1 MIHKKIFLLTCLAGL
16 LAISNIWAQPLKQK
30 EVLGTMTKVNAYFM
44 KKYADYRMPSFQK
57 KVRPSNICTRT
68 VYFEGLLAMY
78 SIYPLEEYYEYA
90 LGWANFH
97 EWGFHRGT
105 TTRHADNYSP
115 GQIYLDLYNICPN
128 DAEKIRKTRANID
141 MLTNTPQV
149 NEWWWIDAIQMGGP
163 IFAKMGHLTGEQKY
177 FDKLWAMYEYTR
189 NEHGDN
195 GMFNPKDGLWW
206 RDQDF
211 DPPYKEPNGANCYW
225 SRGNGWVYA
234 ALARIMDEIPAD
246 EKHRADYLNDFLT
259 MTKAIKKCQRT
270 DGFWNVSLH
279 DPNHF
284 GGKETT
290 GTSLFVYGLA
300 WGINHGL
307 LDKAEYLPIVEKAW
321 HAMVKEAVHDNG
333 FLGYVQGTGKEPK
346 DGQPVTYD
354 SVPDFE
360 DFGIGCFL
368 LAGSEVY
375 KLAEA
380 E

>member
-57 KVRPSNICTRT
+57 KVRPSNIWTRT
-68 VYFEGLLAMY
+68 VYYEGLLAMY

-115 GQIYLDLYNICPN
+115 GQIYLDLYSICPN

-300 WGINHGL
+300 WGINHDL
-307 LDKAEYLPIVEKAW
+307 LDKAKYLPIVEKAW

>member
-57 KVRPSNICTRT
+57 KVRPSNIWTRT
-68 VYFEGLLAMY
+68 VYYEGLLAMY

-90 LGWANFH
+90 LRWANFH

-259 MTKAIKKCQRT
+259 MTEAIKKCQRT

-307 LDKAEYLPIVEKAW
+307 LDKAKYLPIVEKAW

>member
-16 LAISNIWAQPLKQK
+16 LAISSIWAQPLKQK

-57 KVRPSNICTRT
+57 KVRPSNIWTRT
-68 VYFEGLLAMY
+68 VYYEGLLAMY

-115 GQIYLDLYNICPN
+115 GQIYLDLYSICPN

-259 MTKAIKKCQRT
+259 MTEAIKKCQRT

-300 WGINHGL
+300 WGINHDL

>member
-16 LAISNIWAQPLKQK
+16 LAISSIWAQPLKQK

-57 KVRPSNICTRT
+57 KVRPSNIWTRT
-68 VYFEGLLAMY
+68 VYYEGLLAMY

-259 MTKAIKKCQRT
+259 MTEAIKKCQRT

-300 WGINHGL
+300 WGINHDL

>member
-57 KVRPSNICTRT
+57 KVRPSNIWTRT
-68 VYFEGLLAMY
+68 VYYEGLLAMY

-115 GQIYLDLYNICPN
+115 GQIYLDLYSICPN

-259 MTKAIKKCQRT
+259 MTEAIKKCQRT

-300 WGINHGL
+300 WGINHDL

>member
-57 KVRPSNICTRT
+57 KVRPSNIWTRT
-68 VYFEGLLAMY
+68 VYYEGLLAMY

-259 MTKAIKKCQRT
+259 MTEAIKKCQRT

-300 WGINHGL
+300 WGINHDL
-307 LDKAEYLPIVEKAW
+307 LDKAKYLPIVEKAW

>member
-16 LAISNIWAQPLKQK
+16 LAINSIWAQPLKQK

-57 KVRPSNICTRT
+57 KVRPSNIWTRT
-68 VYFEGLLAMY
+68 VYYEGLLAMY

-115 GQIYLDLYNICPN
+115 GQIYLDLYKICPN

-259 MTKAIKKCQRT
+259 MTEAIKKCQRT

>member
-57 KVRPSNICTRT
+57 KVRPSNIWTRT
-68 VYFEGLLAMY
+68 VYYEGLLAMY

-300 WGINHGL
+300 WGINHDL

>member
-57 KVRPSNICTRT
+57 KVRPSNIWTRT
-68 VYFEGLLAMY
+68 VYYEGLLAMY

-115 GQIYLDLYNICPN
+115 GQIYLDLYKICPN

-259 MTKAIKKCQRT
+259 MTEAIKKCQRT

-300 WGINHGL
+300 WGINHDL

>member
-16 LAISNIWAQPLKQK
+16 LAISSIWAQPLKQK

-57 KVRPSNICTRT
+57 KVRPSNIWTRT
-68 VYFEGLLAMY
+68 VYYEGLLAMY

-115 GQIYLDLYNICPN
+115 GQIYLDLYKICPN

-246 EKHRADYLNDFLT
+246 EKHRADYLNDFLA

>member
-57 KVRPSNICTRT
+57 KVRPSNIWTRT
-68 VYFEGLLAMY
+68 VYYEGLLAMY

-115 GQIYLDLYNICPN
+115 GQIYLDLYKICPN

-234 ALARIMDEIPAD
+234 ALARIMDEIQAD

-259 MTKAIKKCQRT
+259 MTEAIKKCQRT

-300 WGINHGL
+300 WGINHDL

-354 SVPDFE
+354 SVPAFE

>member
-16 LAISNIWAQPLKQK
+16 LAISSIWAQPLKQK

-57 KVRPSNICTRT
+57 KVRPSNIWTRT
-68 VYFEGLLAMY
+68 VYYEGLLAMY

-115 GQIYLDLYNICPN
+115 GQIYLDLYSICPN

-300 WGINHGL
+300 WGINHDL